1 MPCHVIIASCAWVL
15 PNFDKI
21 IKNMGFARG
30 GGFMFSSRHVEGFF
44 MNKLVLGLNLVR

>member
-1 MPCHVIIASCAWVL
+1 MPYNLASCVRVL
-15 PNFDKI
+15 SNYAKI
-21 IKNMGFARG
+21 VMSMGLARG